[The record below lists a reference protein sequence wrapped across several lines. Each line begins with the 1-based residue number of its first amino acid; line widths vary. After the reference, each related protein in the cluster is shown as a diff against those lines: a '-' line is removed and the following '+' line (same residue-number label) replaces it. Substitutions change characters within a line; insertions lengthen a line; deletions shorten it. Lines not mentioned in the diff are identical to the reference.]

1 MTNTPL
7 QDQWGKA
14 ADKFTLIPHVLFEK
28 LASCPPLK
36 GSEVKLTAPQIFLL
50 LQLIS
55 YWWPTRKRHPFP
67 SYAAL
72 AKRTGMSKKTI
83 GSHLVQ
89 LEKKGWLNRIKRWHE
104 GNNYSGWS
112 YDLSPTKRRLDWLTN
127 LPHEK
132 EQIPEEAEGPGLSEG
147 SEALVEVTP
156 EPAAPPSYD
165 HLRPVEP
172 HPGLMEARLKLLT
185 QIRRRGGVEQ
195 KEGLVERIE
204 RLTEIRRQRTGV

>member
-72 AKRTGMSKKTI
+72 ATRTGLSKKTI
-83 GSHLVQ
+83 GSHLIQ
-89 LEKKGWLNRIKRWHE
+89 LEKKGWLKRIKRWHE

-127 LPHEK
+127 LPQEK
-132 EQIPEEAEGPGLSEG
+132 EQIPEDAAGPGLPEG
-147 SEALVEVTP
+147 FEAPVEVTP
-156 EPAAPPSYD
+156 EPAAPPNYD
-165 HLRPVEP
+165 HLRLVGP
-172 HPGLMEARLKLLT
+172 HPDLTEARLDLIT
-185 QIRRRGGVEQ
+185 QIKRLGRP
-195 KEGLVERIE
+195 ERMN
-204 RLTEIRRQRTGV
+204 

>member
-7 QDQWGKA
+7 QDQWGKEA
-14 ADKFTLIPHVLFEK
+14 ETFTLIPHVLFEK

-36 GSEVKLTAPQIFLL
+36 GSEVKLTAPQILLL

-83 GSHLVQ
+83 GSHLIQ
-89 LEKKGWLNRIKRWHE
+89 LEKKGWLKRIKRWHE

-112 YDLSPTKRRLDWLTN
+112 YDLSPTKRRLGANRYFW
-127 LPHEK
+127 
-132 EQIPEEAEGPGLSEG
+132 
-147 SEALVEVTP
+147 
-156 EPAAPPSYD
+156 
-165 HLRPVEP
+165 
-172 HPGLMEARLKLLT
+172 
-185 QIRRRGGVEQ
+185 
-195 KEGLVERIE
+195 
-204 RLTEIRRQRTGV
+204 

>member
-14 ADKFTLIPHVLFEK
+14 AETFTSIPYVLFEK

-72 AKRTGMSKKTI
+72 ATRTGLSKKTI
-83 GSHLVQ
+83 GSHLTQ
-89 LEKKGWLNRIKRWHE
+89 LEKKGWLKRIKRWHA
-104 GNNYSGWS
+104 GTIYSGWS
-112 YDLSPTKRRLDWLTN
+112 YDLEPTKRRLEWLTN
-127 LPHEK
+127 LPQEK
-132 EQIPEEAEGPGLSEG
+132 EQIPEDAAGPGLPDG
-147 SEALVEVTP
+147 SEATVEVTP
-156 EPAAPPSYD
+156 EPAAPLNYD
-165 HLRPVEP
+165 HLRLVGP
-172 HPGLMEARLKLLT
+172 HPDLTEARLDLIT
-185 QIRRRGGVEQ
+185 QIKRLGGAERVEQ
-195 KEGLVERIE
+195 
-204 RLTEIRRQRTGV
+204 LTEMRRLRAGV